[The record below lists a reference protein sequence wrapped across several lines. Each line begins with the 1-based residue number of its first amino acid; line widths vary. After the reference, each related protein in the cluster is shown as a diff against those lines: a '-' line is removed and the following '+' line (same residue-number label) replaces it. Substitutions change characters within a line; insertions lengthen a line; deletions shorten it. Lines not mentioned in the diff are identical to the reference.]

1 MRGFALL
8 AVLAGCLVLGQ
19 SSASD
24 QGPHH
29 HAEGQYDAA
38 TATYRV
44 VAGDDLDAIA
54 KRFGVTLTELNKANQ
69 LSSTL
74 IEVGQQLAIPGE
86 PAASPVGAEA
96 KVQVTGTLGSP
107 SASTTIPGNQL
118 PAPAPKFGGVMK
130 ETTKGSVSWWPP
142 RVVPPEGAPNILLVQ
157 IDDSGFATS
166 STFGG
171 VIPSPTLDKIAENG
185 LRYTQMHN
193 AALCSPTRA
202 GTISGRN
209 HHSMGFGVIAEVA
222 TGFPGYD
229 AIITEDRAT
238 IGRILLDNGYA
249 TSWFGKDH
257 NTPPWDAT
265 EAGPFDQWP
274 SGYGFEYFYG
284 FPVGETDQWTP
295 YLFRNHTAIFP
306 WRGKEPGT
314 WNLTTA
320 MADEAIDYLRRT
332 NATHPDKPF
341 LLYYAPGGTHSPHQ
355 PTQEWIDKIS
365 AMHLFDDGWNKLRET
380 IFANQKRL
388 GVIPPD
394 AKLTPWPKGPPASL
408 KEWDEL
414 TADEKKMFIKQVE
427 VFAAYHAYTDHEAG
441 RVIAEIERQG
451 KLDNTL
457 IIWLQGD
464 NGNSAEGTTIGTPN
478 DLAAYNGVDV
488 PVEDQLDHFYDI
500 WGGPET
506 APHMAVAWTWAFDT
520 PYKWMKQVASYL
532 GGNRSGAVISWPA
545 RIKDKG
551 GIRNQFAHVIDVVP
565 TILEATGI
573 PAPEYVDGI
582 KQRPI
587 EGVSMVYTFDDAD
600 APTRHK
606 TQYFEMIGERAIY
619 HDGWYANTKVAIA
632 PWKNNPGTK
641 LPNPLDYEWE
651 LYDLRT
657 DWTQYEDVSKEHPE
671 KLKEMQALFVEEAK
685 KYNVFPLN
693 NEGFQRILQ
702 PRPSGSPGMTE
713 FVYDAP
719 MSIALGAMPPY
730 VARDF
735 KITAEIDVPKGGA
748 EGMLITEGGRFNG
761 WGLYLLKGRPVFT
774 YNLLDLERFRWE
786 GKQAIPPGRHT
797 IEFDFQYDGP
807 GLAKGGTGVLSV
819 DGKEVAKQAIPHT
832 VPALEALD
840 EWLDVGYDTRSGV
853 DDRDYQVPFRFTG
866 KINRI
871 TFKPGPPE
879 MTEEQMKQVA
889 AMGAKGRD

>member
-1 MRGFALL
+1 MMAFCKACCKRSVQTF
-8 AVLAGCLVLGQ
+8 VCLVTLI
-19 SSASD
+19 
-24 QGPHH
+24 
-29 HAEGQYDAA
+29 
-38 TATYRV
+38 TATGLVR
-44 VAGDDLDAIA
+44 A
-54 KRFGVTLTELNKANQ
+54 
-69 LSSTL
+69 
-74 IEVGQQLAIPGE
+74 EVQT
-86 PAASPVGAEA
+86 
-96 KVQVTGTLGSP
+96 TGKPGSP
-107 SASTTIPGNQL
+107 SSTTTLPGNQL
-118 PAPAPKFGGVMK
+118 PAPAPKFGGVMN
-130 ETTKGSVSWWPP
+130 ETTKDSVAWWPP
-142 RVVPPEGAPNILLVQ
+142 RTVPPKGAPNVLLIQ

-171 VIPSPTLDKIAENG
+171 VIPSPTLDKLAANG

-202 GTISGRN
+202 ATISGRN
-209 HHSMGFGVIAEVA
+209 HHSMGFGVIAEVS

-229 AIITEDRAT
+229 AIITKDRAT
-238 IGRILLDNGYA
+238 IGTILRDNGYT

-265 EAGPFDQWP
+265 EVGPFDQWP

-306 WRGKEPGT
+306 WRGKKPGT

-320 MADEAIDYLRRT
+320 MADDAIAWLRRG

-341 LLYYAPGGTHSPHQ
+341 LLYYAPGGTHAPHQ
-355 PTQEWIDKIS
+355 PTKEWIDKIHK
-365 AMHLFDDGWNKLRET
+365 MHLFDKGWNELRKT
-380 IFANQKRL
+380 IFANQKKL

-394 AKLTPWPKGPPASL
+394 AKLTPWPSEPPASL
-408 KEWDEL
+408 KKWDEL

-427 VFAAYHAYTDHEAG
+427 VFAAYHAYTDYEAG
-441 RVIAEIERQG
+441 RVIDEIGRQG

-488 PVEDQLDHFYDI
+488 PVKDQLALFYDK

-582 KQRPI
+582 KQKPI
-587 EGVSMVYTFDDAD
+587 EGTSMVYTFDNPD
-600 APTRHK
+600 APTQHH

-632 PWKNNPGTK
+632 PWNNNPGIK
-641 LPNPLDYEWE
+641 LPDPLDYEWE

-657 DWTQYEDVSKEHPE
+657 DWTQYSDVSKQNPE
-671 KLKEMQALFVEEAK
+671 KLKEMQALFVTEAK
-685 KYNVFPLN
+685 KYNVFPLS

-713 FVYDAP
+713 FNYVAP
-719 MSIALGAMPPY
+719 VSIALGAMPPY

-735 KITAEIDVPKGGA
+735 TITADINIPKGGA
-748 EGMLITEGGRFNG
+748 EGMLITEGGRFDG
-761 WGLYLLKGRPVFT
+761 WGLYLLKGKPVFT
-774 YNLLDLERFRWE
+774 YNLLDLRRFRWE
-786 GKQAIPPGRHT
+786 GKQAIAPGQHT
-797 IEFDFQYDGP
+797 IEFKFDYDGP
-807 GLAKGGTGVLSV
+807 GLAKGGTGVLKV
-819 DGKEVAKQAIPHT
+819 DGKVVAKQTIPHT
-832 VPALEALD
+832 VPALEAVD
-840 EWLDVGYDTRSGV
+840 EGLDVGYDTRSGV
-853 DDRDYQVPFRFTG
+853 DDRDYQLPFKFTG
-866 KINRI
+866 TINKI
-871 TFKPGPPE
+871 TFIPGPPE
-879 MTEEQMKQVA
+879 MTEEEMKKVVKMNA
-889 AMGAKGRD
+889 NGRD